1 MGNKQPATTT
11 QKNTVELSEGQKA
24 IEKLLIPQAQQAA
37 AADYTPYGGPTVAQ
51 FNPNDVAGQQGVL
64 AAAGGGMNQLT
75 TAGNNAQSFLLNPDI
90 LNPASNPF
98 LKAQGDAL
106 GQQIGDNFS
115 RNIMPQLR
123 SADVQASGMYSGGN
137 TKAGIAQG
145 LAASDATR
153 TTSDALTDLYFKSYS
168 SGLDAMG
175 AAAGR
180 NPQMIAANLIAPT
193 AVSAVGEQQRG
204 LAQANL
210 DAAASKYYFS
220 QLAPMMKA
228 QDLASLIG
236 MMPGGTGVSTVTGAQ
251 PGTSPVKG
259 VIGGA
264 MSGAAMGSA
273 IPGIGTAI
281 GAGLGG
287 LAGFFS

>member
-1 MGNKQPATTT
+1 MGSKTPATTT

-24 IEKLLIPQAQQAA
+24 IEKLLIPQATAA
-37 AADYTPYGGPTVAQ
+37 ANTNYSAYGGPTVAG
-51 FNPNDVAGQQGVL
+51 FNAADQQAQQGVID
-64 AAAGGGMNQLT
+64 ATGGMGQL
-75 TAGNNAQSFLLNPDI
+75 AQSGNAAQSFLLNPDI

-106 GQQIGDNFS
+106 STQIGDNFS
-115 RNIMPQLR
+115 RVIMPQLR

-145 LAASDATR
+145 LAASDATK
-153 TTSDALTDLYFKSYS
+153 TIGQSLTDLYYKSYS

-175 AAAGR
+175 RAVSA
-180 NPQMIAANLIAPT
+180 NPQTIAANLIAPT
-193 AVSAVGEQQRG
+193 ALGAVGEQQRT
-204 LAQANL
+204 LAQAQMDA
-210 DAAASKYYFS
+210 DAAKYYFN
-220 QLAPMMKA
+220 QFAPMMKA

-236 MMPGGTGVSTVTGAQ
+236 TMPGGTGVSTVTGAQ
-251 PGTSPVKG
+251 PQSSPVKNAL
-259 VIGGA
+259 GGA
-264 MSGAAMGSA
+264 MSGAAMGSM

-287 LAGFFS
+287 LAGFFG